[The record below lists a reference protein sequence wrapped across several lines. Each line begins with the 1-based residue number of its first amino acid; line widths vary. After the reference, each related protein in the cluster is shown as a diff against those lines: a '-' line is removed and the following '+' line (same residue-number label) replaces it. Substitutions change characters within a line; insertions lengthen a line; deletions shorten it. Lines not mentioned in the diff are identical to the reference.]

1 MSVEIAADVWDE
13 IQRQLASGAFASHDD
28 LLREALAALR
38 FRDEE
43 LRAIG
48 EGIADMEAGR
58 MVPAREFDRQF
69 RERNGIA
76 AAE

>member
-1 MSVEIAADVWDE
+1 MSLEIAADVWNE
-13 IQRQLASGAFASHDD
+13 IQRQLASGAFASHDE

-38 FRDEE
+38 LRDAE
-43 LRAIG
+43 LAAIG

-58 MVPAREFDRQF
+58 TVSAREFDRQF
-69 RERNGIA
+69 RERNGIV